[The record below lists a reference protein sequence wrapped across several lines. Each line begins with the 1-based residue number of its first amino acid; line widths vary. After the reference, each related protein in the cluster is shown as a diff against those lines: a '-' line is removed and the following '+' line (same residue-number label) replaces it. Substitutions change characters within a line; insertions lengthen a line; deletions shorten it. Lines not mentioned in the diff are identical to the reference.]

1 MPASLP
7 NLVLLDNTVLSNFA
21 QIGRSDLV
29 MSLWAGCSTTME
41 ARQEFLVG
49 LAAGKLPLDVWQD
62 LPLIDLTGVER
73 EFADGLS
80 KVLGLGERTCVA
92 AVKFRGGML
101 VSDDRKARQVALE
114 IGVKVTGTLGILVI
128 DVERKR
134 ITLEEANQVL
144 EKMIEYGYRSPVKD
158 LGSLISK

>member
-1 MPASLP
+1 
-7 NLVLLDNTVLSNFA
+7 
-21 QIGRSDLV
+21 
-29 MSLWAGCSTTME
+29 MSLWAGCSTTLE

-49 LAAGKLPLDVWQD
+49 LSAGKLPKDVWQD
-62 LPLIDLTGVER
+62 LPLIYLTIVER

-80 KVLGLGERTCVA
+80 NVLGLGERTCVA

-101 VSDDRKARQVALE
+101 VSDDRKARQVALGL
-114 IGVKVTGTLGILVI
+114 GVKVTGTLGILVT

-144 EKMIEYGYRSPVKD
+144 ERMIEYGYRSPVND
-158 LGSLISK
+158 LSSLLSK